1 MTAQE
6 RFNIVKDILEKNDL
20 GVSTLYIRQFDKLSE
35 LELLTESKTNA
46 IIDEIKTY
54 EKHTN
59 GNKNIYPDNIM
70 RNVRQNLGLD
80 ELDISRD
87 DEIMSMAKQDV
98 FNRYCEWNGLLGGY
112 GYSLLNIVEDIYDIN
127 LQ

>member
-1 MTAQE
+1 M
-6 RFNIVKDILEKNDL
+6 
-20 GVSTLYIRQFDKLSE
+20 
-35 LELLTESKTNA
+35 ESKTNA

-87 DEIMSMAKQDV
+87 NEIMSMAKQDV

-112 GYSLLNIVEDIYDIN
+112 GYSLLNVIEDIYDIN
-127 LQ
+127 LQQ